1 MLAEDSL
8 NAPASSSPPARGTSY
23 NNRHHRLQGRFIPAC
38 AGNILRLRSIRCV
51 RPVHPRLRGEH
62 PSANVAGT
70 IISGSSPPA
79 RGTFILG
86 ILSVRADRFIPAC
99 AGNIV
104 STAFESICLTVHP
117 RLRGEHSQTVFPT
130 LSLTGSSPP
139 ARGTCTDLGTD
150 RGTDRFIPACAGNI
164 RNGLHVC
171 VGWAVH
177 PRLRGEHFLIFSDHL
192 NPCGSSPPAR
202 GTCAKDIL
210 ALDNSRFI
218 PACAGNIFTGCGQC
232 VRHPVHPRLRGE
244 HTLKVCRRNATR
256 GSSPPARGT

>member
-99 AGNIV
+99 AGNI
-104 STAFESICLTVHP
+104 
-117 RLRGEHSQTVFPT
+117 
-130 LSLTGSSPP
+130 
-139 ARGTCTDLGTD
+139 
-150 RGTDRFIPACAGNI
+150 
-164 RNGLHVC
+164 
-171 VGWAVH
+171 
-177 PRLRGEHFLIFSDHL
+177 
-192 NPCGSSPPAR
+192 
-202 GTCAKDIL
+202 
-210 ALDNSRFI
+210 
-218 PACAGNIFTGCGQC
+218 FTGCGQC

-256 GSSPPARGT
+256 GSSPPARGTFHDLGTDLAHDRFIPACAGNIMTATNLRILKPVHPRLRGEHSVRIHLLTA